1 MGNNNQNSNENQ
13 ASQDI
18 NQLLKVRREKLAAL
32 QEAGKDP
39 FVITKYNQTHH
50 STDCKSEYEALE
62 AKLFADRPEVNVDGL
77 DEEAAKEAKKA

>member
-39 FVITKYNQTHH
+39 LSLQNTTRLITQQIVRVSMRHLRL
-50 STDCKSEYEALE
+50 SFLQAEQKSM
-62 AKLFADRPEVNVDGL
+62 
-77 DEEAAKEAKKA
+77 